1 MQSYSLQVDPR
12 QTMESLPTLGQ
23 RLRLPRG
30 WSFRVV
36 TLKKDYRL
44 EAVGGQ
50 ATVVQ
55 DELLNTY
62 QKSAAKA
69 AEEL

>member
-1 MQSYSLQVDPR
+1 MDSLK
-12 QTMESLPTLGQ
+12 TLGQ

-36 TLKKDYRL
+36 TLRADYSL
-44 EAVGGQ
+44 EAPGGQ
-50 ATVVQ
+50 ATIVQ
-55 DELLNTY
+55 DDLLNTY

-69 AEEL
+69 GDAL